1 MLATDRTT
9 LPQFLAQEY
18 RDTTTDWPDLFG
30 LILDVAQACK
40 TISRL
45 TALGKL
51 AGAHGYNGEVNPQGE
66 DQAVLDLLSHQAF
79 VGACELTG
87 HVAALASEESEDI
100 VCIRHPKGC
109 SNLLLSFD
117 PLDGSSNIS
126 TNGTVGTLFSILPFE
141 AKDRDPQESDF
152 YQPGRR
158 QIAAGYALY
167 GPSTMF
173 VLTLGR
179 GVYGFTLE
187 PVFGDFVLTHPN
199 MRVPAQ
205 TSSFA
210 INASNNRF
218 WEPPVRA
225 YVDELLAGRTGP
237 RGKDYNMR
245 WIAALVADCH
255 RILLQGGIY
264 LYPRDGK
271 DPAMAGRLRLLY
283 EGSPVAM
290 LMEQAGGRCITGTE
304 EVLDVVPETLHQRL
318 PLIFGSLDEVNRVE
332 ALHKMDFQSPETPL
346 FHARSLFRN

>member
-1 MLATDRTT
+1 MLTTDRTT
-9 LPQFLAQEY
+9 LAQFLVEEY
-18 RDTTTDWPDLFG
+18 RDDTTDWPNLFG

-40 TISRL
+40 TIAKL

-51 AGAHGYNGEVNPQGE
+51 AGAHGYNGDVNPQGE
-66 DQAVLDLLSHQAF
+66 EQAVLDVMSHQAF
-79 VGACELTG
+79 VRACELTG
-87 HVAALASEESEDI
+87 HVAALASEESEKI
-100 VCIRHPKGC
+100 VCVKHPRTQG
-109 SNLLLSFD
+109 NLLLSFD
-117 PLDGSSNIS
+117 PLDGSSNI
-126 TNGTVGTLFSILPFE
+126 NIDGTVGSLFSILPFE
-141 AKDRDPQESDF
+141 APDREPQESDF

-187 PVFGDFVLTHPN
+187 PVFGDFILTHPR
-199 MRVPAQ
+199 MTVPAQ

-210 INASNNRF
+210 INTSNNRF

-225 YVDELLAGRTGP
+225 YVNELLAGRTGP

-264 LYPRDGK
+264 LYPPDSK

-304 EVLDVVPETLHQRL
+304 EVLDIVPHTLHQRV
-318 PLIFGSLDEVNRVE
+318 PLVFGSRDEVDRVE
-332 ALHKMDFQSPETPL
+332 ALHKMDLRSTETPL
-346 FHARSLFRN
+346 FHTRSLFRT